1 MGRPKKEAKQNNS
14 KCIRL
19 RKTVTRRLAD
29 KDYILISWILNNKE
43 KYDNGEILDI
53 SIYDPDTIDESI
65 KTRYFYVTE
74 EENELIKDYIK
85 NHPRKVSVSDLIAD
99 CGWKKDS
106 KFVTK
111 PDGSTIRF
119 KPVTTK
125 LSESSSATNE
135 KQSLSVDKKDG
146 DNTYIP
152 TQTYPVYSDEE
163 RMQLAIKLERTPT
176 DDNTL
181 VTISDEWLN
190 SVDMS
195 QFLFVKDLNKQCEH
209 VNEIDYHVLFYMIE
223 TGKLSP
229 IEAKLILTKVGAETV
244 LERRPYDFRD
254 YGVPEFYHDDPSL
267 ISAMLKAK
275 TFTYKYQKMLAD
287 GSPSEEHILERFKDW
302 IKNEKSLAIEQN
314 QLSKI
319 QYDPDMEV
327 TNIDIDDKTVTLT
340 YNDINEGDNLTVIV
354 EYDSKED
361 MLDDFVC
368 FEYAFKIDP
377 NQQYNIW
384 GEMISINDYIRQ
396 LYAKYPHG
404 SHGGFYATMKEA
416 YEAGAACINEVA

>member
-1 MGRPKKEAKQNNS
+1 MR
-14 KCIRL
+14 
-19 RKTVTRRLAD
+19 
-29 KDYILISWILNNKE
+29 KE
-43 KYDNGEILDI
+43 KGEDKMTVLRTMSFGKYCQARWAMQYPDLFRAGQLLDMSIYEQEQLQEVKQRRFYVTKEQREILDEFCDRFI
-53 SIYDPDTIDESI
+53 VKDPI
-65 KTRYFYVTE
+65 
-74 EENELIKDYIK
+74 ENILKGLA
-85 NHPRKVSVSDLIAD
+85 R
-99 CGWKKDS
+99 DS
-106 KFVTK
+106 RFVTK
-111 PDGSTIRF
+111 PAGGTFVYDKDLAQAAREQAANTAIAAT
-119 KPVTTK
+119 VTTVTTN
-125 LSESSSATNE
+125 SE
-135 KQSLSVDKKDG
+135 QSDVVNKKS
-146 DNTYIP
+146 DNTYSP

-244 LERRPYDFRD
+244 LERRPYDLRN
-254 YGVPEFYHDDPSL
+254 YGVPEFYHDDSSL

-327 TNIDIDDKTVTLT
+327 TNIDINDKTVTLT
-340 YNDINEGDNLTVIV
+340 YDDINEGDNLTASV
-354 EYDSKED
+354 EYDSKEA

-368 FEYAFKIDP
+368 FEYAFNVDP

-396 LYAKYPHG
+396 LYVKYPHG
-404 SHGGFYATMKEA
+404 IHGGFYATMKEA